1 MTIRLVLLPEEQ
13 LKQESGLSS
22 RDVLH
27 FVETR
32 FIHQLVGVTIK
43 RKLLEARRSGGIDNE
58 SLATFAA
65 ARYHHTFR
73 IIVLHTVCFRLFS
86 LI

>member
-1 MTIRLVLLPEEQ
+1 MALLPEEQ

-32 FIHQLVGVTIK
+32 FIHQLVSVTIK
-43 RKLLEARRSGGIDNE
+43 RKLLDARRSGGIDQE

-65 ARYHHTFR
+65 AR
-73 IIVLHTVCFRLFS
+73 
-86 LI
+86 